1 MNTAVFDGIVREIG
15 EVSTRRSFVRLLGGA
30 AALSA
35 GAALGGTSLARG
47 KGHGAAKDRGEGR
60 DRSGETVTAQRRGGK
75 KITICYQNQTR
86 LVKKSKLGNFPGYTR
101 GVCPDGEPKP
111 VVCTTYVLSG
121 GPNLSDQITID
132 DDGSILN
139 VTAGKF
145 LLIDNNGQASS
156 HSPVF
161 NPGKAGDLLRVRA
174 TDYGGCRS
182 FSPLWIHCLETG
194 QSKKVFSG
202 DSGNGS
208 CANPKQV
215 DYLDITFPI
224 EL

>member
-1 MNTAVFDGIVREIG
+1 MDTVVFDGIVREMG
-15 EVSTRRSFVRLLGGA
+15 AVSTRRNFTRLLGGA
-30 AALSA
+30 VALGA
-35 GAALGGTSLARG
+35 GLALGGDSLAKGRNHG
-47 KGHGAAKDRGEGR
+47 KARSQGSVAAQGK
-60 DRSGETVTAQRRGGK
+60 GK
-75 KITICYQNQTR
+75 KITICYQAQTR
-86 LVKKSKLGNFPGYTR
+86 TIKKSKLGNYPGATR
-101 GVCPDGEPKP
+101 GACPNGTGGGQQPA
-111 VVCTTYVLSG
+111 VCTTYVLSG
-121 GPNLSDQITID
+121 GPKPSDPITID

-139 VTAGKF
+139 VTTGKF

-161 NPGKAGDLLRVRA
+161 SPGKVGDLLRVRA

-182 FSPLWIHCLETG
+182 FSPLWMHCLETG
-194 QSKKVFSG
+194 QSKQVFSG

-208 CANPKQV
+208 CTNPKQV

>member
-1 MNTAVFDGIVREIG
+1 MG
-15 EVSTRRSFVRLLGGA
+15 EVSTRRSVFRLLGGA

-35 GAALGGTSLARG
+35 GLALTAREESLGKSRAKSQGKARS
-47 KGHGAAKDRGEGR
+47 AGR
-60 DRSGETVTAQRRGGK
+60 DRAGASVTAQGRGGK
-75 KITICYQNQTR
+75 KITICYQGQTR
-86 LVKKSKLGNFPGYTR
+86 TVKKSKLGNYPGATR
-101 GVCPDGEPKP
+101 GACPGGPGGGPQP
-111 VVCTTYVLSG
+111 VVCTTHVLSG
-121 GPNLSDQITID
+121 GPNPSDPITID

-139 VTAGKF
+139 VTTGKF

-161 NPGKAGDLLRVRA
+161 SPGKVGDLLRVRA

-182 FSPLWIHCLETG
+182 FSPLWMHCLETG

-208 CANPKQV
+208 CTNPKQV

>member
-1 MNTAVFDGIVREIG
+1 MKAMVFDGITRELG
-15 EVSTRRSFVRLLGGA
+15 AVSTRRNVFRLLGGA

-35 GAALGGTSLARG
+35 GLVVTARDESLG
-47 KGHGAAKDRGEGR
+47 KGRGRSKGEARSEGR
-60 DRSGETVTAQRRGGK
+60 ERGGESVTAQGRGGK
-75 KITICYQNQTR
+75 KILICYQGQTR
-86 LVKKSKLGNFPGYTR
+86 TVKKKKLGNFPGATR
-101 GVCPDGEPKP
+101 GACPDAP
-111 VVCTTYVLSG
+111 VVCSTYILSG
-121 GPNLSDQITID
+121 GPKASDPITID

-139 VTAGKF
+139 VTTGKF
-145 LLIDNNGQASS
+145 LLNDNSGQASS
-156 HSPVF
+156 HNAVVS
-161 NPGKAGDLLRVRA
+161 PGKVGDQLRVRA

-182 FSPLWIHCLETG
+182 FSPLWLHCVETG

-208 CANPKQV
+208 CTNPKQV

>member
-1 MNTAVFDGIVREIG
+1 MKAMAFDGIARELRG
-15 EVSTRRSFVRLLGGA
+15 ASTRRSFFRLLGGA
-30 AALSA
+30 AAVGA
-35 GAALGGTSLARG
+35 GLALTTGEQAQAKGKNRG
-47 KGHGAAKDRGEGR
+47 KVRSQGAVA
-60 DRSGETVTAQRRGGK
+60 AQGK
-75 KITICYQNQTR
+75 GTKITICYQNQTR
-86 LVKKSKLGNFPGYTR
+86 QVKKKGYKTKYPGATLGP
-101 GVCPDGEPKP
+101 CPVGPTQTA
-111 VVCTTYVLSG
+111 VCTTYVLSG
-121 GPNLSDQITID
+121 GPKPSDPITID

-161 NPGKAGDLLRVRA
+161 SPGKVGDLLRVRA

-182 FSPLWIHCLETG
+182 FSPLWMHCLETG

-208 CANPKQV
+208 CTNPKQV

-224 EL
+224 EI